1 MTDATRPDLEAI
13 KARANL
19 ATPGPWTFYGGDVWY
34 GDVADALTR
43 MDTAWSD
50 DEPEDHWP
58 YKDGQEPHPF
68 HGDPVS
74 TPDAEF
80 IAHARED
87 IPYLVAELVGLRAQ
101 RDAALAMCQAARV
114 AQSAPMWTP
123 SRGAIAGF
131 ALNVEAALGVQP
143 APDKEQK

>member
-1 MTDATRPDLEAI
+1 MTDRVDLEAI

-34 GDVADALTR
+34 GDVAAALTR
-43 MDTAWSD
+43 LDSAVAAGYGGD
-50 DEPEDHWP
+50 DHWP
-58 YKDGQEPHPF
+58 YRDDQPAHPF
-68 HGDPVS
+68 LGDPVS
-74 TPDAEF
+74 AADAEF